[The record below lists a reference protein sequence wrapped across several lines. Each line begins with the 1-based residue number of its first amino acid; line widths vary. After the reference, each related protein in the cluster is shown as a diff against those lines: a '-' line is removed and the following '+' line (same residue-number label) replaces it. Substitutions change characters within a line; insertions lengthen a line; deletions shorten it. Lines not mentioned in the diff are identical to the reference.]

1 LKHATNHIPN
11 VVKHLKKVQNEIK
24 NRIPIH
30 IDLAPNRDKLYS
42 GIGLKSNDEIFIF
55 VCFNDET
62 KEFEGYAIVRNYEID
77 KYREWDEEELGEI
90 ENDNSDDFINELTLE
105 KMNNIFECLSELKSD
120 KLIAIYTE
128 SDDKSYYVGKIENLT
143 KNKVELKLLD
153 ENAEWI
159 ENEIINIK
167 EITYIGF
174 RSNYEK
180 ELAKKNVLQHRI

>member
-1 LKHATNHIPN
+1 MQET
-11 VVKHLKKVQNEIK
+11 IK

-62 KEFEGYAIVRNYEID
+62 NEFEGYAIVRNYEID

-90 ENDNSDDFINELTLE
+90 ENDNSDDLINELRLE
-105 KMNNIFECLSELKSD
+105 KMNNMLECLSELKSD

-143 KNKVELKLLD
+143 EKKVELKLLD
-153 ENAEWI
+153 EDAEWI
-159 ENEIINIK
+159 ENKIINIK

-174 RSNYEK
+174 RSNYER
-180 ELAKKNVLQHRI
+180 ELADKNVLQHSV

>member
-1 LKHATNHIPN
+1 MQET
-11 VVKHLKKVQNEIK
+11 IK

-62 KEFEGYAIVRNYEID
+62 NEFEGYAIVRNYEID

-90 ENDNSDDFINELTLE
+90 ENDNSDDLINELRLE
-105 KMNNIFECLSELKSD
+105 KMNNMLECLSELKSD

-143 KNKVELKLLD
+143 EKKVELKLLD
-153 ENAEWI
+153 EDAEWI
-159 ENEIINIK
+159 ENKIINIK

-174 RSNYEK
+174 RSNYER
-180 ELAKKNVLQHRI
+180 ELADKNVLQSSRRL